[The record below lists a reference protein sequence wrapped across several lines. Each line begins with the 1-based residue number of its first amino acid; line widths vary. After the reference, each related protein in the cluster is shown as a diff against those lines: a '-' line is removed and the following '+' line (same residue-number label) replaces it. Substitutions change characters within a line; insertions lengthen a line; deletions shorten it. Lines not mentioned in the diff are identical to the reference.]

1 MEETANTAAGIRL
14 TGSHDKN
21 NLKKVE
27 VLFGYLRNY
36 SYVSTVIEREM
47 INPILLDESYDV
59 AIMEGLMFENLNG
72 EIKDSGKSGDKRI
85 YETLEWMEE
94 EFKVKL

>member
-1 MEETANTAAGIRL
+1 L
-14 TGSHDKN
+14 
-21 NLKKVE
+21 
-27 VLFGYLRNY
+27 
-36 SYVSTVIEREM
+36 YVSTVIEREMM

-59 AIMEGLMFENLNG
+59 AIMEGLMFENFKG